1 MQGCVCGRCGWVR
14 CCREGFSAGF
24 RSCVSFTPLLSSESK
39 GYSGITFFFF
49 FFTFLAAVSKCSP
62 RSKSKKGFPA
72 SLYFCAGMSGGQRP
86 CPRASREAIPP
97 KAGAWLSCQSWECLA
112 QENYYSQR
120 TSSVHGW
127 IKTVKAPK
135 VGWYGNLIPPN
146 RSVAQLDCLLS
157 HFKYNC
163 VNIGWELPAQLLP
176 PVNILVGLGGQEYR
190 QSYGRKLLRKI

>member
-14 CCREGFSAGF
+14 YCREGFGVLCPS
-24 RSCVSFTPLLSSESK
+24 LSSETK
-39 GYSGITFFFF
+39 GYSVGSFIFKFLNYFNYF
-49 FFTFLAAVSKCSP
+49 IFLAAVSKCSP

-72 SLYFCAGMSGGQRP
+72 SLYFCAGMSGQRP
-86 CPRASREAIPP
+86 CPPASREAIPP

-163 VNIGWELPAQLLP
+163 VNIGWELPARLLP
-176 PVNILVGLGGQEYR
+176 PVNILVGLGGQESR
-190 QSYGRKLLRKI
+190 QSYGRKLLSKI